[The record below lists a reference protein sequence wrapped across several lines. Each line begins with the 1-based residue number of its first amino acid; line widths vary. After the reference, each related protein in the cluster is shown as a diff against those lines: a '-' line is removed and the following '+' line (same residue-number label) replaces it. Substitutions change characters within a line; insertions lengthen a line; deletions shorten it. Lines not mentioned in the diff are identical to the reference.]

1 VTTPA
6 RLAAVVA
13 ALAFIV
19 SGCGVTA
26 SSPPPRPPAPSPPPE
41 APLDPLVSQVA
52 HAKLEPVAAASV
64 HRRAEEMTV
73 RIRNISC
80 DGVALGSGFAITPHV
95 LVTNRHV
102 LAGATDLQV
111 DTWDGHDDSV
121 STAKVGVLGDL
132 GIATTAEGL
141 PHVAR
146 FGRRASSGDVVT
158 VVGYPLGGPLEFAK
172 GVVVDRVDGRPFGIN
187 GAVLRI
193 TARVEHGNSGGPV
206 LDSRG
211 RVVAVVF
218 GIETATGLGLAI
230 PNDTL
235 VALARAGGFEEVPAC
250 GSG

>member
-1 VTTPA
+1 MTTAA
-6 RLAAVVA
+6 RLAVLGTLMIIA
-13 ALAFIV
+13 

-26 SSPPPRPPAPSPPPE
+26 SSPPPKPTGPSPPPV

-73 RIRNISC
+73 RVRNISC
-80 DGVALGSGFAITPHV
+80 EGVAIGSGFAITRHV

-102 LAGATDLQV
+102 VAGARDLQV
-111 DTWDGHDDSV
+111 NTWDGHDDAV
-121 STAKVGVLGDL
+121 STAEVGVLGDL
-132 GIATTAEGL
+132 GIATTVDAL
-141 PHVAR
+141 PHVAL
-146 FGRRASSGDVVT
+146 FGPRAVGGDVVT

-172 GVVVDRVDGRPFGIN
+172 GVVVDRVDGTPFGIN

-193 TARVEHGNSGGPV
+193 TARVKHGNSGGPV

-218 GIETATGLGLAI
+218 AIETATGLGLAI
-230 PNDTL
+230 PDDTL
-235 VALARAGGFEEVPAC
+235 VALAQAGGFEDVPAC